1 VIGVHIIHR
10 RVVTES
16 LVQFALLP
24 ERGQRMREADFQ
36 SHPDN
41 QLIKRFCD
49 YQVNWLM
56 SHNDIELEPQMEE
69 LIINFLRDTAS
80 CFILEDSE

>member
-1 VIGVHIIHR
+1 
-10 RVVTES
+10 
-16 LVQFALLP
+16 
-24 ERGQRMREADFQ
+24 MREADFQ